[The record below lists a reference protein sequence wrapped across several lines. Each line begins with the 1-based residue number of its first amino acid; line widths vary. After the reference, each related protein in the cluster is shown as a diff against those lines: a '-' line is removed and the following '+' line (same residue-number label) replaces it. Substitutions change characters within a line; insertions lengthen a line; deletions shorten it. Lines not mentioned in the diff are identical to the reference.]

1 MHCPPSARLEE
12 QFPEATSEYAEAG
25 RVAHSIAELKAR
37 KHFVEPM
44 PARTFNARLKK
55 WKEDPNYDKGMD
67 SSTDTYLDYLKE
79 LAMSFGEEAP
89 FVTLEN
95 RVDYSDYAPEAFGT
109 ADCIMI
115 GSGQMC
121 VIDYKNGRRGPRGCG
136 APTPR

>member
-1 MHCPPSARLEE
+1 MPTPEAHALLSASASHRWMHCPPSARLEE

-79 LAMSFGEEAP
+79 LAMKLWRGGALCHPGKPGGLFRLRPEGIRAP
-89 FVTLEN
+89 
-95 RVDYSDYAPEAFGT
+95 
-109 ADCIMI
+109 
-115 GSGQMC
+115 
-121 VIDYKNGRRGPRGCG
+121 
-136 APTPR
+136 PTVL